1 MMDLGVMG
9 MKAVEGAFRSFPFN
23 MNAYSSPPTFN
34 SYLIISL
41 FDSNRF
47 IVGPLDRRPSLECRR

>member
-1 MMDLGVMG
+1 MMDLGVMV
-9 MKAVEGAFRSFPFN
+9 MKAVEGAFRSFPFS

-47 IVGPLDRRPSLECRR
+47 IVGPLDRRPSLERC